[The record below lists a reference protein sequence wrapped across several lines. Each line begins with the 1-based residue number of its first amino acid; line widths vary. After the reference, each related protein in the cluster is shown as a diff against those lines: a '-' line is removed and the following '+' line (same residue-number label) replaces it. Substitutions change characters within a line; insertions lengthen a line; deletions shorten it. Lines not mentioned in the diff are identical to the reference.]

1 MASSGKEAW
10 KKHFKGT
17 GKMEV
22 VLKRATTLEPD
33 GKHKSISLD
42 VGETVLHEQ
51 IDTEKEYLSYASN
64 PKAAN
69 PSAKLPV
76 VYGGKRY
83 LCPIDSFGKPS
94 KTTGRIDLAL
104 QTSKLL
110 ANSRTESLSIFGEQ
124 GVPCAVFTNA
134 RDLAKI
140 CKDYVE
146 TNKLLEKQNINL
158 KKSLLKYF
166 SSNRFDSIEW
176 IGAISDAEIAEFA
189 KYIGE
194 VAIGLCLL
202 TGKENVL
209 KGNNPVRG
217 RTVDRVIF
225 PKSESFGGVDSV
237 IEYKQGRERILLPIS
252 SKAAVGA
259 KPSFWTNIFPSVVEN
274 SRYRP
279 KGSVLKKIYDSA
291 ETIGSDG
298 KNAKEI
304 VYEYGIRN
312 VLKLKSSVIK
322 NTYQVFEEF
331 RKYPGPTPTKYT
343 PEVRTVFNAL
353 KDKMKSVGDKTAVE
367 RLDESTTVF
376 FCKAIAEE
384 LNADKNSQDLMLE
397 ILGQKQFMQLNM
409 QIPPLK
415 RGSLEFNVVLVPGS
429 VKSITMT
436 GTKSAYTDIT
446 AKQGTVN
453 YMLK

>member
-17 GKMEV
+17 GKIEV
-22 VLKRATTLEPD
+22 VLKRTTVLDPD
-33 GKHKSISLD
+33 GNHKPITLD
-42 VGETVLHEQ
+42 VGTTVLHEQ
-51 IDTEKEYLSYASN
+51 VDTEKEYLSYASN

-76 VYGGKRY
+76 VYERKRY

-104 QTSKLL
+104 QTSKVL
-110 ANSRTESLSIFGEQ
+110 ASSPTEYLSIFGEED
-124 GVPCAVFTNA
+124 VPCAVFTTA
-134 RDLAKI
+134 RGLAKI
-140 CKDYVE
+140 CKEYIE
-146 TNKLLEKQNINL
+146 SNKLLEKQNISL
-158 KKSLLKYF
+158 KKSLIRYF
-166 SSNRFDSIEW
+166 SSNKFDTIEW
-176 IGAISDAEIAEFA
+176 MGGISDGEVAEFA

-194 VAIGLCLL
+194 IAIGLCLL
-202 TGKENVL
+202 TKKDGVL
-209 KGNNPVRG
+209 KGTNPVVG
-217 RTVDRVIF
+217 KTVSRIIF

-237 IEYKQGRERILLPIS
+237 VEYRDGRSSVMLPIS
-252 SKAAVGA
+252 SKAAIGA
-259 KPSFWTNIFPSVVEN
+259 KPSFWTNIYPSVVSEDK
-274 SRYRP
+274 YRP
-279 KGSVLKKIYDSA
+279 RGSVLKKIYDTA
-291 ETIGSDG
+291 QTIGADG
-298 KNAKEI
+298 KGAKEI

-312 VLKLKSSVIK
+312 VLKLNSSTIK

-331 RKYPGPTPTKYT
+331 RKYSGPTPSKYT

-353 KDKMKSVGDKTAVE
+353 KTKMKSVGDTTALQ

-376 FCKAIAEE
+376 FCKTIADE
-384 LNADKNSQDLMLE
+384 LNADKKSQDLMLE

-453 YMLK
+453 YSLK